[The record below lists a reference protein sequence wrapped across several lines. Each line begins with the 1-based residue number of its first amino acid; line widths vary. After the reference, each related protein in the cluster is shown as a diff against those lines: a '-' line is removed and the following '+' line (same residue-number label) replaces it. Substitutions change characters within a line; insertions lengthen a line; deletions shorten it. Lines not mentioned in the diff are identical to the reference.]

1 MTKLAHN
8 RHLKKYTLSNLGAI
22 LDTDTDLDAL
32 MSRHGMLDTNS
43 DVLDTD
49 STTLDTDST
58 TLDTDSTSL
67 DTPEVD
73 FDFDIEG
80 LELREISSEE
90 ILEAYIQKH
99 IARIPQHG
107 DESLWRIAS
116 ACDLFADLSID
127 GSLTPY
133 QKSTLE
139 AFVEQI
145 KFSNESL
152 ERLQPLE

>member
-43 DVLDTD
+43 DV
-49 STTLDTDST
+49 LDTDST

-127 GSLTPY
+127 GQGKRILSINR
-133 QKSTLE
+133 
-139 AFVEQI
+139 AFEPI
-145 KFSNESL
+145 T
-152 ERLQPLE
+152 RLYC

>member
-49 STTLDTDST
+49 SDL
-58 TLDTDSTSL
+58 LDTDSTSL

-80 LELREISSEE
+80 LELKEISSEE
-90 ILEAYIQKH
+90 ILESYIQKQ
-99 IARIPQHG
+99 ISLIPQHG
-107 DESLWRIAS
+107 DDCLWRIAS
-116 ACDLFADLSID
+116 ACDLFEDLSID

-133 QKSTLE
+133 QKRTLE
-139 AFVEQI
+139 TFVEQI

-152 ERLQPLE
+152 DQLQPLE